1 MGYQGPTLALPLKT
15 GFYETRWQLAQGG
28 GKRLALSPGCVTLE
42 GGIWET
48 ELILIQECLWSFQGA
63 DDGGL

>member
-1 MGYQGPTLALPLKT
+1 MRL
-15 GFYETRWQLAQGG
+15 GG
-28 GKRLALSPGCVTLE
+28 SWPRVGVERLALSPGCVTLE